1 MRAVGGYLLSAATS
15 GAAGAQVKIR
25 PSSDCS
31 LLVYLGESIG
41 LATHERVVRL
51 LRTLE
56 TRPPAWLR
64 NVQPG
69 YCSLLVTFNALEI
82 EHAAVESELLA
93 IDQAAGTASA
103 LESRT
108 VEIPVC
114 YGGELGPD
122 LLDVAAAKGMTPHQV
137 VELHSSQ
144 EYHAYFVGFAP
155 GFAYLGDVPEA
166 LVMPRLP
173 TPRRAVP
180 AGSVAIAGRQTGVYP
195 FATPGGWR
203 LIGRTPLAVFRA
215 DREPMA
221 LIALGDHVRFKPIA
235 PDMYARVERA

>member
-1 MRAVGGYLLSAATS
+1 M
-15 GAAGAQVKIR
+15 KIR

-31 LLVYLGESIG
+31 SLVYLGERID
-41 LATHERVVRL
+41 LATHEHVVRL
-51 LRTLE
+51 LRVLE
-56 TRPPAWLR
+56 ARPPAWLR

-69 YCSLLVTFNALEI
+69 YCTLLVTFDALQI
-82 EHAAVESELLA
+82 GHAAVESELLA
-93 IDQAAGTASA
+93 MDQAAESAPA

-114 YGGELGPD
+114 YGGEFGPD
-122 LLDVAAAKGMTPHQV
+122 LLDVAAARGKTPHEV
-137 VELHSSQ
+137 IDLHSAQ
-144 EYHAYFVGFAP
+144 EYRAYFVGFAP

-166 LVMPRLP
+166 LAMPRLP

-203 LIGRTPLAVFRA
+203 LIGRTPLTVFRA

-221 LIALGDHVRFKPIA
+221 LIALGDHVRFTPITQ
-235 PDMYARVERA
+235 DMYPKMERA

>member
-1 MRAVGGYLLSAATS
+1 VSVGDERLS
-15 GAAGAQVKIR
+15 GERQVKIR

-31 LLVYLGESIG
+31 SLIYLGESIG

-51 LRTLE
+51 LRALE

-69 YCSLLVTFNALEI
+69 YCSLLVTFDTLEI
-82 EHAAVESELLA
+82 GHAAVESALLA
-93 IDQAAGTASA
+93 IEQAAEAA
-103 LESRT
+103 PAIESRT

-122 LLDVAAAKGMTPHQV
+122 LLDVAAAKGLTPHQV
-137 VELHSSQ
+137 VELHSAQ
-144 EYHAYFVGFAP
+144 EYRAYFVGFAP
-155 GFAYLGDVPEA
+155 GFAYLGDLPEA
-166 LVMPRLP
+166 LAMPRLP

-180 AGSVAIAGRQTGVYP
+180 AGSVAITGLQTGVYP

-203 LIGRTPLAVFRA
+203 LIGRTPLTVCRP

-221 LIALGDHVRFKPIA
+221 LIALGDHVRFKPITQDA
-235 PDMYARVERA
+235 YAKLERA

>member
-1 MRAVGGYLLSAATS
+1 M
-15 GAAGAQVKIR
+15 KIR

-31 LLVYLGESIG
+31 SLVYLGENID
-41 LATHERVVRL
+41 LETHGHVVRL
-51 LRTLE
+51 LRALE
-56 TRPPAWLR
+56 AHPPAWLR

-82 EHAAVESELLA
+82 AHADVESELLGM
-93 IDQAAGTASA
+93 DLAAESA
-103 LESRT
+103 PATEPRT
-108 VEIPVC
+108 IEIPVC
-114 YGGELGPD
+114 YGGEMGPD
-122 LLDVAAAKGMTPHQV
+122 LLDVAAAKSMKPHQV
-137 VELHSSQ
+137 VEMHSAQ

-166 LVMPRLP
+166 LAMPRLP

-203 LIGRTPLAVFRA
+203 ILGRTPLAIFRA
-215 DREPMA
+215 DREPMS
-221 LIALGDHVRFKPIA
+221 LITLGDRVRFKPITQDA
-235 PDMYARVERA
+235 FAKPERA